1 MPERAIHI
9 PGIATRCRPAASSS
23 AMTATALGVHQIA
36 PARTG
41 AWARNVFATATRP
54 DLPSPLERILEL
66 QRTAGNR
73 AVAGLVAQRD
83 RKPLPVPDPLDFGA
97 SPKPFEGAVSSDP
110 YDRQP
115 EALRVVIDES
125 GRTMRLPTS
134 VYPTTEAEKH
144 KGALWWSRLD
154 RQQQQAVVAI
164 YNRMQTLG
172 LWGHVHRIT
181 RVAHGECPVLKALH
195 VSGDTPSVVFGG
207 NASGMIGSLTGSSR
221 MCYDAGVGG
230 SLHAGQMSNRE
241 ISDADSLH
249 VSVGANPSL
258 GRGEGDFDAHID
270 KYASPKGKRGLAC
283 EYDPVRTMAHQGRE
297 VVPSILHKGPRL
309 GPIRVPPIGGFE
321 LMPED
326 TSQATVRP
334 EMFENIERDEDKPP
348 LAAGVT
354 YRFNVGGG
362 RATRR
367 AEALKKAEEEGAAG
381 RP

>member
-1 MPERAIHI
+1 MP
-9 PGIATRCRPAASSS
+9 
-23 AMTATALGVHQIA
+23 
-36 PARTG
+36 
-41 AWARNVFATATRP
+41 W
-54 DLPSPLERILEL
+54 DRILAL
-66 QRTAGNR
+66 QRSAGNR
-73 AVAGLVAQRD
+73 AVTGILVQRD

-97 SPKPFEGAVSSDP
+97 SPKPFEGAVSTDP

-115 EALRVVIDES
+115 SALRLVIDAS
-125 GRTMRLPTS
+125 GKAMRLPTS
-134 VYPTTEAEKH
+134 VYPTKEAEEH
-144 KGALWWSRLD
+144 RGELWWSQLD
-154 RQQQQAVVAI
+154 RQQRQAVVAM

-181 RVAHGECPVLKALH
+181 RVVHGECPVLKALN

-221 MCYDAGVGG
+221 MCYDAGIGG
-230 SLHAGQMSNRE
+230 SLHSGQMSNRE

-249 VSVGANPSL
+249 VSVGPNPSL

-270 KYASPKGKRGLAC
+270 KYASPKGKQGLAC

-321 LMPED
+321 LLPED
-326 TSQATVRP
+326 EAKSRIRP
-334 EMFENIERDEDKPP
+334 EMFETERDEDKPP
-348 LAAGVT
+348 LAAGIT
-354 YRFNVGGG
+354 YRFGGG
-362 RATRR
+362 EDRARRR

-381 RP
+381 RR